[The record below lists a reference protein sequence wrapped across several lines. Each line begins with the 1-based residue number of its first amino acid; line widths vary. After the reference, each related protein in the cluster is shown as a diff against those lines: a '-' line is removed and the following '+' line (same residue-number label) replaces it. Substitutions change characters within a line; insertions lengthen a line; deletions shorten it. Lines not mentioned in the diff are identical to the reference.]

1 MTNRGHLGHGLT
13 AATEVG
19 SITVN
24 SAMSFTNMALAWW
37 PIVCVCM
44 EMAPLLLVLI
54 AIRSSIA
61 GWHCQCIYECTLGSA
76 PCAAATV
83 GKPSASG
90 TAWNDTLSQVTR
102 KTLNFSVHYATK
114 GLSQGPISRCILK
127 VHTKRSCQALVNG
140 SGYLMAPLQHSIL
153 LHAQQQ
159 YKSHPSSYP
168 CQLNL
173 TGPPLCHRPGDHG
186 TTQRKQLL
194 CPLLLWPSSYLWFPH
209 QLRWM
214 PHSGHSHNDHSSFL

>member
-61 GWHCQCIYECTLGSA
+61 G
-76 PCAAATV
+76 
-83 GKPSASG
+83 
-90 TAWNDTLSQVTR
+90 
-102 KTLNFSVHYATK
+102 
-114 GLSQGPISRCILK
+114 
-127 VHTKRSCQALVNG
+127 
-140 SGYLMAPLQHSIL
+140 
-153 LHAQQQ
+153 
-159 YKSHPSSYP
+159 
-168 CQLNL
+168 
-173 TGPPLCHRPGDHG
+173 
-186 TTQRKQLL
+186 
-194 CPLLLWPSSYLWFPH
+194 
-209 QLRWM
+209 
-214 PHSGHSHNDHSSFL
+214 